1 MESGAFPSM
10 NIKQIETFVRIV
22 ELGSFSAAAEA
33 LYASQS
39 TVSARIKDLERH
51 LGAELFDRSFHRA
64 QLTPKGHEFYEHARR
79 LVEFTASLTQQIRDP
94 QAVVGRV
101 HLGVVGVVANTWLP
115 ALVSRLRERYPQLAL
130 RIDTGLTRVLM
141 ERLRD
146 GKLDFAIVAGALADP
161 DLQCEPLGHDE
172 FVWMAGP
179 ALETPSATL
188 GPAELARWPVLM
200 LTEESH
206 HHPVVRLWFRDA
218 GVAFR
223 AATASNNMNVLATLT
238 MQGLGVSLLPRH
250 CYRADVA
257 AGRLRV
263 LDTAPAL
270 PRVPFSLVY
279 RSERRPPLAE
289 AITEAAR
296 TASDLARD

>member
-1 MESGAFPSM
+1 M

-64 QLTPKGHEFYEHARR
+64 QLTPKGHELYEHACR

-115 ALVSRLRERYPQLAL
+115 ALVSRLRARYPQVAL
-130 RIDTGLTRVLM
+130 RLDASLTRVLL
-141 ERLRD
+141 ERLRE
-146 GKLDFAIVAGALADP
+146 GKLDVAIVAGAVTDP
-161 DLQCEPLGHDE
+161 ALHDAPLGHDE
-172 FVWMAGP
+172 FAWMAGP
-179 ALETPSATL
+179 TLELPAGIL
-188 GPAELARWPVLM
+188 GPAEIARWPVLM

-206 HHPVVRLWFRDA
+206 HYPVVRQWFRAA

-223 AATASNNMNVLATLT
+223 AATASNNMNLLAALT

-250 CYRADVA
+250 CYRAEIA

-263 LDTAPAL
+263 IDTAPAL

-279 RSERRPPLAE
+279 RSDRAPPLAE
-289 AITEAAR
+289 AIAEAALA
-296 TASDLARD
+296 ASDLPRD

>member
-1 MESGAFPSM
+1 M

-64 QLTPKGHEFYEHARR
+64 QLTPKGHELYEHARR

-115 ALVSRLRERYPQLAL
+115 ALVSRLRARYPQVAL
-130 RIDTGLTRVLM
+130 RLDASLTRVLM

-146 GKLDFAIVAGALADP
+146 GKLDVAIVAGAVTDP
-161 DLQCEPLGHDE
+161 DFHDAPLGHDE
-172 FVWMAGP
+172 FAWMAGP
-179 ALETPSATL
+179 TLELPAGTL
-188 GPAELARWPVLM
+188 GPADIAHWPVLM

-206 HHPVVRLWFRDA
+206 HFPVVRQWFRAA

-250 CYRADVA
+250 CYRAEIA

-279 RSERRPPLAE
+279 RSDRAPPLAE
-289 AITEAAR
+289 AITEAALA
-296 TASDLARD
+296 ASDLPRD